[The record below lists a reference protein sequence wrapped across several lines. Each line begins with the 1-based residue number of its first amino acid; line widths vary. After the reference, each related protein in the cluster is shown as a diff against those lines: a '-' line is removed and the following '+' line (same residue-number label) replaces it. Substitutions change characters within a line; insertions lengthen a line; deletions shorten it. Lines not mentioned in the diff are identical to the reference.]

1 MRTYK
6 HLLFLGGILAFSQT
20 FAQVTVS
27 GYVIDNKNRLLNNA
41 KVVLKGSTKQIE
53 AHTNYTGKYSFTD
66 VPAGNY
72 ELIYIHDS
80 EQVIEMLAVKN
91 DDVEVDLT
99 VGKQLQNSVLDGV
112 VIKAQSVKNEIE
124 KRGFAVNVIET
135 KEAAVRNIQTNELLD
150 RSVGVRVRQNGG
162 LGAAVDYNLN
172 GMSGNAVKIFI
183 DGIPISTYGS
193 SFDLNSIPPALIER
207 IEVYKGVVPVYL
219 SDDALGGAIN
229 IVLKRGLNSNVS
241 ASVSY
246 GSFNTFQSN
255 LSSLYRA
262 EKSGFTLKASGFYN
276 YSDNDYEIWG
286 KFARNIRP
294 DGTYEYVRAKRFN
307 DAFKSKGARVEAGF
321 TDVSWADS
329 FLLGMNLS
337 DSYNEIQ
344 HGLYMTVPYKDRYSK
359 SNANVFSLDYRKRNL
374 LLNGLDFDFN
384 GSISNRKQ
392 LISDLNPYRY
402 NWYGEIAKGLYGE
415 ELKTPGG
422 AQQGAPTLNHIDR
435 TIATFRTGLSYE
447 FLPNNRFLV
456 NHMFYDV
463 DRNDRDELKSIQQ
476 QAFSGK
482 RKLTKNITSLAY
494 DARFIED
501 KLKLNVFSKFYRQD
515 IEKTDP
521 VLETINGVATRVD
534 KRTAST
540 KNDVGYGIATSYL
553 IKPAVAILFSAERAV
568 RLPSENEVFGNPGEN
583 MTENPGLRPEVSDN
597 FNLGG
602 KIGPYQINK
611 HKISFSVSGFIRD
624 AKDKIVRQV
633 NDRLNDAQQVAPFE
647 NLGKTKAK
655 GFEAEIFY
663 SFSNR
668 LNVGL
673 NVSKFSSVFNL
684 KNDPNGNEYVGR
696 YNVQIPN
703 EPFFTFNGNVQYS
716 FNDVL
721 LKKSKLFLN
730 YGFGFVDSF
739 YTIWN
744 PGSGIT
750 NRDDLLRQAQTPT
763 QLIQDIGLSYIFPNK
778 QFVVSFDAK
787 NIFDQQAY
795 DNYAVQKPGRA
806 FYVKLTYNLSKF

>member
-1 MRTYK
+1 MQIFKRVF
-6 HLLFLGGILAFSQT
+6 LFGLIAIYGNCY
-20 FAQVTVS
+20 AQVTVS
-27 GYVIDNKNRLLNNA
+27 GFVIDEKSKLLTQ
-41 KVVLKGSTKQIE
+41 VPVILKGASDKQE
-53 AHTNYTGKYSFTD
+53 ATTNYAGKFTFTN
-66 VPAGNY
+66 VPKGHY
-72 ELIYIHDS
+72 ELIYVQG
-80 EQVIEMLAVKN
+80 EQQTTEPIVVQDRDI
-91 DDVEVDLT
+91 EVDLSL
-99 VGKQLQNSVLDGV
+99 GYEIKNSVLDGV

-135 KEAAVRNIQTNELLD
+135 KEAGLRNIQTNELLD

-255 LSSLYRA
+255 LSALYRA

-286 KFARNIRP
+286 KFARNIKP
-294 DGTYEYVRAKRFN
+294 DGTYEFVRAKRFN
-307 DAFKSKGARVEAGF
+307 DAFKSKGGRVEAGF

-329 FLLGMNLS
+329 FLLGLNIS

-344 HGLYMTVPYKDRYSK
+344 HGLYMTIPYKDRYSK
-359 SNANVFSLDYRKRNL
+359 SDANVFSLDYRKKSL
-374 LLNGLDFDFN
+374 LLEGLDVDFN
-384 GSISNRKQ
+384 GSISKRKQ
-392 LISDLNPYRY
+392 FISDLNPYRY
-402 NWYGEIAKGLYGE
+402 NWYGEIAKGIYGE
-415 ELKTPGG
+415 DIFTTSG

-435 TIATFRTGLSYE
+435 TIATFRAGLVYE
-447 FLPNNRFLV
+447 FIPNNKIVV
-456 NHMFYDV
+456 NHLFYDV
-463 DRNDRDELKSIQQ
+463 DRKDTDALKSIQQ
-476 QAFSGK
+476 QAFAGS

-494 DARFIED
+494 DARVFKD
-501 KLKLNVFSKFYRQD
+501 RLKLNAFSKFYRQD
-515 IEKTDP
+515 IEKID
-521 VLETINGVATRVD
+521 LELQTTNGIPTRVEN
-534 KRTAST
+534 KITST
-540 KNDVGYGIATSYL
+540 KTDVGYGVATSYL
-553 IKPAVAILFSAERAV
+553 VQPAIALLFSAERAI

-583 MTENPGLRPEVSDN
+583 MTENPALRPEISDN
-597 FNLGG
+597 FNFGG

-611 HKISFSVSGFIRD
+611 HKIALSATAFIRD
-624 AKDKIVRQV
+624 SKDKIVRQV

-655 GFEAEIFY
+655 GFEAELNY

-668 LNVGL
+668 LNVNL
-673 NVSKFSSVFNL
+673 NVSKFRSIFNQ
-684 KNDPNGNEYVGR
+684 KYDANGKYFEGR
-696 YNVQIPN
+696 YKVQIPN
-703 EPFFTFNGNVQYS
+703 EPFFTFNGNVQYL
-716 FNDVL
+716 FTDVL
-721 LKKSKLFLN
+721 LKQSKMYIN

-750 NRDDLLRQAQTPT
+750 NRDDLLKESQTPT
-763 QLIQDIGLSYIFPNK
+763 QLIQDIGISYIFPKN
-778 QFVVSFDAK
+778 QFVVSLDAK

-806 FYVKLTYNLSKF
+806 FYVKLTYNINKF